1 MNSQKLHKEN
11 ISSLLVYQTFNKH
24 LLSVVLYNCN
34 LTDIFGKAEE
44 KTPNIL
50 RLPDVRILY

>member
-44 KTPNIL
+44 KNPEYIKITGC
-50 RLPDVRILY
+50 